1 MFDAHNHLDLSP
13 DPVADWAAA
22 REVGLTG
29 ALVAGVDPDGWGE
42 QARLAR
48 AFPELRLAYG
58 IHPWRA
64 ADLPLQVALTAL
76 EEAVTQGIDDQF
88 PVALGE
94 LGLDRS
100 RRVPPGSE
108 AAQEQVFRA
117 QLALARDHDLPVVL
131 HIVRHHGRALSL
143 LRADGLPAA
152 GGMVHAFS
160 GSLDMAQ
167 AYLNLGLYLSFS
179 PLITRSSARK
189 ARAALV
195 HTPAAWL
202 LLETDAPDQ
211 HPHHRRPPGSPTH
224 LPDVVAA
231 AAALRDE
238 APATL
243 ASRCDGNARALFLR
257 ELPSG

>member
-1 MFDAHNHLDLSP
+1 VFDAHNHLDLSP
-13 DPVADWAAA
+13 DPVGDWATA
-22 REVGLTG
+22 RDVGLTG
-29 ALVAGVDPDGWGE
+29 ALVAGVDPDGWAE

-48 AFPELRLAYG
+48 ACPELRLAYG

-64 ADLPLQVALTAL
+64 ADLPLETTLAAL
-76 EEAVTQGIDDQF
+76 EEAVTQGLDDQF

-108 AAQEQVFRA
+108 AAQEQAFRA

-143 LRADGLPAA
+143 LRSDGLPEA

-167 AYLNLGLYLSFS
+167 AYLDLGLYLSFS
-179 PLITRSSARK
+179 PMITRSSARR

-195 HTPAAWL
+195 HTPAARV

-211 HPHHRRPPGSPTH
+211 YPQDRLPPGSPAH
-224 LPDVVAA
+224 LPEVVAVA
-231 AAALRDE
+231 ASLRGELPAAL
-238 APATL
+238 AA
-243 ASRCDGNARALFLR
+243 RCSSNARALFLR